1 MKLEMYYVDNDRSE
15 TLSDFIQTKVNKLE
29 TFYDGIINGEVYIR
43 TEKGDPK
50 KEKVVEIRLNVPGTT
65 LFAKEAGETFEA
77 AADETVEA
85 LRRQIK
91 KFKEK
96 SSTY

>member
-15 TLSDFIQTKVNKLE
+15 ALSNFIQTKVNKLE
-29 TFYDGIINGEVYIR
+29 TFYDGIVNGEVYIR

-50 KEKVVEIRLNVPGTT
+50 REKVIEIRLNVPGTS
-65 LFAKEAGETFEA
+65 LFAKESADTFEA
-77 AADETVEA
+77 ATDETVEA

-96 SSTY
+96 SNTH

>member
-15 TLSDFIQTKVNKLE
+15 TLSNFIQTKVNKLE
-29 TFYDGIINGEVYIR
+29 TFYDGIVNGEVYIR
-43 TEKGDPK
+43 TDNGNPK
-50 KEKVVEIRLNVPGTT
+50 KDKVIEIRLNVPGTS
-65 LFAKEAGETFEA
+65 LFAKESAETFEA
-77 AADETVEA
+77 ATDETVEA

-96 SSTY
+96 LSSY

>member
-15 TLSDFIQTKVNKLE
+15 TLSDFIQTKVDKLE
-29 TFYDGIINGEVYIR
+29 TFYDGILNGEVYVR
-43 TEKGDPK
+43 SEKGDPK
-50 KEKVVEIRLNVPGTT
+50 KEKVIEIRLNVPGTT
-65 LFAKEAGETFEA
+65 LFAKEADETFEA
-77 AADETVEA
+77 ATDSTVEA

-96 SSTY
+96 SSSH

>member
-1 MKLEMYYVDNDRSE
+1 MKLEMHYVDNDRSQA
-15 TLSDFIQTKVNKLE
+15 LSDFIQAKVNKLE
-29 TFYDGIINGEVYIR
+29 TFYDGIISGEVYIR

-50 KEKVVEIRLNVPGTT
+50 KEKVVEIRLNVPGNS
-65 LFAKEAGETFEA
+65 LFAKEAGESFEA
-77 AADETVEA
+77 ATDETVEA

-96 SSTY
+96 STTH